1 MIARLHVNELDEVLL
16 TGMESRE
23 AMPPP
28 STFELYLN
36 KKKKNCWAECD
47 GDRISFLEIK
57 NCNTQII
64 FYLDIYLGC
73 GSGACNRGTGESS
86 IAHHHT
92 PPKIIY

>member
-36 KKKKNCWAECD
+36 KKKKKIAEQNVMAIEY
-47 GDRISFLEIK
+47 RF
-57 NCNTQII
+57 
-64 FYLDIYLGC
+64 
-73 GSGACNRGTGESS
+73 
-86 IAHHHT
+86 
-92 PPKIIY
+92 